1 MTVLSPDRPGGPGP
15 HQDTTLGQ
23 RLQDLF
29 DRWYRPQTGR
39 MTVFLLAGLQ
49 LGIPSVLRSTK
60 WVDFGTASLAPEW
73 LTVGGMFAGWLTARV
88 LTRTSGRLVRVVGPV
103 VAVGAVLLGCLLLLQ
118 QLTGITGRIA
128 DWSPAFAT
136 EASMAVIAAELW
148 SHAVAETGSSL
159 QDLGSRIEFWL
170 QGVRGSGAQQDDLIF
185 IGLCGL
191 VLFLVAFHATWMT
204 LAERP
209 VLYGLLPSVT
219 LTAFIVYYSQGSRL
233 SAVAYLAGML
243 LLYAWQG
250 HRHQKTS
257 WEDRGMD
264 YPESLV
270 FDRALGSLALLAAMV
285 VLASVVPSINIREIQ
300 RWANSVLHPVD
311 TVTTDMGSRM
321 FPEMQSRFHG
331 RRQSEAG
338 GLPNSFLLGAPP
350 EITNSLALT
359 VTTSSRLDESAGF
372 YMRAKAF
379 RHYDGRGWSNP
390 DSGMDV
396 RVEPNADL
404 DPSLYPHVLPVWQSV
419 TRHNQ
424 SSLLYAIPEPVR
436 ATVSLAP
443 ERDAGGTALFYR
455 AGGQQSYNV
464 LSNVPRLGEDVLTS
478 VTLDSVAESVDDY
491 LLGYVQLPD
500 TISEPTRTLA
510 SQLVSGHSTLYGLGL
525 AVEAHLREY
534 PYDLEVSLPGPE
546 VEDVAHHFL
555 FDLKRGYCDYY
566 TTAFVVL
573 MRLAGVPARFVIG
586 YAPGYFEQYTEEWTF
601 TDAQAHAWPE
611 VWFPGLGWI
620 PFEPTA
626 GRAGLDRG
634 FVAPTEFPGGL
645 TDERALDGA
654 DMPVP
659 SAGGFSSQSLF
670 WLLFLVPAG
679 YVAWLVFERRSRGD
693 AWLSLLGWG
702 ARIGSPK
709 HPADT
714 ETEYLTRM
722 EGTLQAEH
730 RISADAYRFLR
741 RALRGAADSIILLRY
756 ARGIEPA
763 YEEAFTGN
771 VRLIVGRLQRLWIRR
786 KLRV

>member
-1 MTVLSPDRPGGPGP
+1 MTVLSPDRPGVPGP
-15 HQDTTLGQ
+15 DQDATLGR
-23 RLQDLF
+23 RLQDLL

-39 MTVFLLAGLQ
+39 MTVFLLVALQ
-49 LGIPSVLRSTK
+49 LGIPSVLRATE
-60 WVDFGTASLAPEW
+60 WVDFDTASLAPEW
-73 LTVGGMFAGWLTARV
+73 LTAGGMLAGWLTARV
-88 LTRTSGRLVRVVGPV
+88 LTRTSGRLAG
-103 VAVGAVLLGCLLLLQ
+103 VAGSLVAAGAILLGCLLLLQ

-128 DWSPAFAT
+128 DWSPAFAN
-136 EASMAVIAAELW
+136 EGSMAVVAAELW
-148 SHAVAETGSSL
+148 SHAVAETGASL
-159 QDLGSRIEFWL
+159 QGLGSRVDFWM
-170 QGVRGSGAQQDDLIF
+170 QGVRGPGAQQDDLIF
-185 IGLCGL
+185 IGICGL

-204 LAERP
+204 LSERP
-209 VLYGLLPSVT
+209 VLYGLLPSVI
-219 LTAFIVYYSQGSRL
+219 LTAFIVFYSQGSRL

-250 HRHQKTS
+250 HRHQKAS

-270 FDRALGSLALLAAMV
+270 FDRALGSLAMLAGMV
-285 VLASVVPSINIREIQ
+285 VLASVAPSINVREIQ

-311 TVTTDMGSRM
+311 TVTTDVGSRM
-321 FPEMQSRFHG
+321 FPEMQSKFHG

-359 VTTSSRLDESAGF
+359 VTTGSRLDESAGF

-379 RHYDGRGWSNP
+379 GHYDGRGWSNP
-390 DSGMDV
+390 DSRMEA
-396 RVEPNADL
+396 RVEPNEDL
-404 DPSLYPHVLPVWQSV
+404 DGSLYPHVLPVWQSV

-436 ATVSLAP
+436 ATVLLAP

-478 VTLDSVAESVDDY
+478 VTLDSVAGSIDEH
-491 LLGYVQLPD
+491 LLGYLQLPD
-500 TISEPTRTLA
+500 TVSEQTRTLA
-510 SQLVSGHSTLYGLGL
+510 SQLGSGHTTLYGLGL
-525 AVEAHLREY
+525 AVEAYLREY

-626 GRAGLDRG
+626 GRAGLNRA
-634 FVAPTEFPGGL
+634 FVAPAEFQGTLEDGNSL
-645 TDERALDGA
+645 EGA
-654 DMPVP
+654 DMPAS
-659 SAGGFSSQSLF
+659 SAGGFSPQSLF
-670 WLLFLVPAG
+670 WLVLLIPAG
-679 YVAWLVFERRSRGD
+679 YVAWFVFERRSRGD

-722 EGTLQAEH
+722 EGTLQAEG
-730 RISADAYRFLR
+730 RISADAHRFLR
-741 RALRGAADSIILLRY
+741 RALRGVATSIVQLRY
-756 ARGIEPA
+756 ARGPDPA
-763 YEEAFTGN
+763 CEEAFVDN
-771 VRLIVGRLQRLWIRR
+771 VQLLVGRLQRLWIRR

>member
-1 MTVLSPDRPGGPGP
+1 MTVLSPD
-15 HQDTTLGQ
+15 QDTTLG
-23 RLQDLF
+23 RRFQDLV

-39 MTVFLLAGLQ
+39 MTVFLLAALQ
-49 LGIPSVLRSTK
+49 LGISSVLRATG
-60 WVDFGTASLAPEW
+60 WVDFSTASLAPEW
-73 LTVGGMFAGWLTARV
+73 LTVGGMLAGWLTARV
-88 LTRTSGRLVRVVGPV
+88 QARTSGRLARVAGPV
-103 VAVGAVLLGCLLLLQ
+103 IAIGAILLGSLLLVQ
-118 QLTGITGRIA
+118 QLTGLAGRVL
-128 DWSPAFAT
+128 DWSPALAT
-136 EASMAVIAAELW
+136 DASLAVMAVELG
-148 SHAVAETGSSL
+148 SHVAGETGSSL
-159 QDLGSRIEFWL
+159 QGLGSRMGFWL

-185 IGLCGL
+185 IGICGL

-204 LAERP
+204 LSERP
-209 VLYGLLPSVT
+209 VLYGLLPSVI

-233 SAVAYLAGML
+233 SSVAYLAGML
-243 LLYAWQG
+243 MLYAWQG
-250 HRHQKTS
+250 HRHQKAW

-270 FDRALGSLALLAAMV
+270 FDRALGSIAMLAVMV
-285 VLASVVPSINIREIQ
+285 VLASVAPSINVREIQ
-300 RWANSVLHPVD
+300 RWANSLLNPVD
-311 TVTTDMGSRM
+311 TVTTDVGERM
-321 FPEMQSRFHG
+321 FPEMQSKFHG

-350 EITNSLALT
+350 EITNTLALT
-359 VTTSSRLDESAGF
+359 VTTGSRLDESAGF
-372 YMRAKAF
+372 YMRAKTF

-390 DSGMDV
+390 DSWMDA
-396 RVEPNADL
+396 RIEPNADL
-404 DPSLYPHVLPVWQSV
+404 PPSPYPHVLPVWQSV

-424 SSLLYAIPEPVR
+424 SYLLYAIPEPVR
-436 ATVSLAP
+436 TTVSLAP
-443 ERDAGGTALFYR
+443 ERDAGGEALFYR

-464 LSNVPRLGEDVLTS
+464 LSNFPRLGEDILSS
-478 VTLDSVAESVDDY
+478 VPLDGMAGSIDEHLSGY
-491 LLGYVQLPD
+491 LQLPD
-500 TISEPTRTLA
+500 TVSARTRTLA
-510 SQLVSGHSTLYGLGL
+510 AQLASGHSTLYGLGL

-534 PYDLEVSLPGPE
+534 PYDLEVSLPGAD

-573 MRLAGVPARFVIG
+573 MRLAGVPTRFTIG
-586 YAPGYFEQYTEEWTF
+586 YAPGYFEPYAEVWTF

-634 FVAPTEFPGGL
+634 YIAPVELQGSLEGSAAQEDADSPL
-645 TDERALDGA
+645 GA
-654 DMPVP
+654 
-659 SAGGFSSQSLF
+659 AGGFGTQSLF
-670 WLLFLVPAG
+670 WLVLLAPAG
-679 YVAWLVFERRSRGD
+679 YVAWLVIRRRNRED

-722 EGTLQAEH
+722 EENLQVER
-730 RISADAYRFLR
+730 RISDDAYRFLR
-741 RALRGAADSIILLRY
+741 RALRGVAASIVQLRY
-756 ARGIEPA
+756 APSNNPA
-763 YEEAFTGN
+763 CEEELAGN
-771 VRLIVGRLQRLWIRR
+771 VHLLVSRLQRLWIRR

>member
-1 MTVLSPDRPGGPGP
+1 MTVLSPNRPLPPDPDREATIG
-15 HQDTTLGQ
+15 HRIQFL
-23 RLQDLF
+23 L

-39 MTVFLLAGLQ
+39 MTLFLLVALQ
-49 LGIPSVLRSTK
+49 LGIPSVLRSTG
-60 WVDFGTASLAPEW
+60 WVDFDTASLAPEW
-73 LTVGGMFAGWLTARV
+73 LTVGGMLAGWLAARV
-88 LTRTSGRLVRVVGPV
+88 GTRASGRLARATGLL
-103 VAVGAVLLGCLLLLQ
+103 VAVGAILLGCLLLIQ

-128 DWSPAFAT
+128 DWSPTIAD
-136 EASMAVIAAELW
+136 EASMAVVAVELW
-148 SHAVAETGSSL
+148 SHSVAEIGSSL
-159 QDLGSRIEFWL
+159 QGLGRRIDFWM
-170 QGVRGSGAQQDDLIF
+170 QGVRGPGAQQDDLIF
-185 IGLCGL
+185 IGICGL

-204 LAERP
+204 LSERP

-219 LTAFIVYYSQGSRL
+219 LTAFIVFYSQGSRL

-250 HRHQKTS
+250 HRHQQAS

-270 FDRALGSLALLAAMV
+270 FDRALGSLAMLAVMV
-285 VLASVVPSINIREIQ
+285 ALASVAPSINVREIQ
-300 RWANSVLHPVD
+300 RWVNSILHPVD
-311 TVTTDMGSRM
+311 TVTTDVGSRM
-321 FPEMQSRFHG
+321 FPEIQSKFHG

-359 VTTSSRLDESAGF
+359 VTTSSRLDESVGF
-372 YMRAKAF
+372 YMRAKTF
-379 RHYDGRGWSNP
+379 QHYDGRGWSNP
-390 DSGMDV
+390 DSRMDA

-404 DPSLYPHVLPVWQSV
+404 DPSFYPHVLPVWQSV

-464 LSNVPRLGEDVLTS
+464 LSNFPRLGEDVLTS
-478 VTLDSVAESVDDY
+478 VTLDSVAGPVDEY
-491 LLGYVQLPD
+491 LLGYLQLPD
-500 TISEPTRTLA
+500 TISEKTRTLA
-510 SQLVSGHSTLYGLGL
+510 SQLVSGHSTLYGLSL

-555 FDLKRGYCDYY
+555 FDLQRGYCDYY
-566 TTAFVVL
+566 STAFVVL
-573 MRLAGVPARFVIG
+573 MRLVGVPTRFAIG
-586 YAPGYFEQYTEEWTF
+586 YAPGYFEPYIEEWTF

-626 GRAGLDRG
+626 GRAGLDRAY
-634 FVAPTEFPGGL
+634 VAPAELQGSL
-645 TDERALDGA
+645 TDDAALDGSE
-654 DMPVP
+654 MPVP

-670 WLLFLVPAG
+670 WLLFLIPTG
-679 YVAWLVFERRSRGD
+679 YVAWLVFERRHHRD
-693 AWLSLLGWG
+693 AWLLLLGWG

-730 RISADAYRFLR
+730 RISADAHRFLR
-741 RALRGAADSIILLRY
+741 RALRGVAAGIVLLRY
-756 ARGIEPA
+756 AQGIDPA
-763 YEEAFTGN
+763 YEEAFNGN
-771 VRLIVGRLQRLWIRR
+771 VRLIVSRLQRLWIRR

>member
-1 MTVLSPDRPGGPGP
+1 MTVLSSDRPGGPGP
-15 HQDTTLGQ
+15 NQDTTLGH
-23 RLQDLF
+23 RIQDLL

-39 MTVFLLAGLQ
+39 MTVFLLAALQ
-49 LGIPSVLRSTK
+49 LGIPSVLRSTE

-73 LTVGGMFAGWLTARV
+73 LTAGGMLAGWLTARV
-88 LTRTSGRLVRVVGPV
+88 GTRASGRLAKATGLL
-103 VAVGAVLLGCLLLLQ
+103 VALGAMLLGCLLLIQ
-118 QLTGITGRIA
+118 QLTGIAGRIA
-128 DWSPAFAT
+128 DWSPALAH
-136 EASMAVIAAELW
+136 EGSMAGVALELW
-148 SHAVAETGSSL
+148 SHTVAEIGSSL
-159 QDLGSRIEFWL
+159 QGLGGRVDFWL
-170 QGVRGSGAQQDDLIF
+170 QGVRGPGAQQDDLIF
-185 IGLCGL
+185 IGICGL

-204 LAERP
+204 LSERP
-209 VLYGLLPSVT
+209 VLFGLLPSVA
-219 LTAFIVYYSQGSRL
+219 LTAFIVFYSQGSRL

-243 LLYAWQG
+243 MLYAWQG
-250 HRHQKTS
+250 HRHQKAS
-257 WEDRGMD
+257 WDDRGMD

-270 FDRALGSLALLAAMV
+270 LDRALGVLAMLAMMV
-285 VLASVVPSINIREIQ
+285 FLASVAPSINVREIQ
-300 RWANSVLHPVD
+300 RWVNSILHPVD

-321 FPEMQSRFHG
+321 FPEMQGKFHG

-350 EITNSLALT
+350 EITNTLALT
-359 VTTSSRLDESAGF
+359 VTTSSRLDESVGF
-372 YMRAKAF
+372 YMRAKTF
-379 RHYDGRGWSNP
+379 QHYDGRGWSNP
-390 DSGMDV
+390 DSRMDS
-396 RVEPNADL
+396 RIEPNADL

-443 ERDAGGTALFYR
+443 ERDTGGTALFYR

-478 VTLDSVAESVDDY
+478 VTLDSVAGSIDEYV
-491 LLGYVQLPD
+491 LGYLQLPD
-500 TISEPTRTLA
+500 SVSEQTRTLA
-510 SQLVSGHSTLYGLGL
+510 SRLASGHETLYGLGL

-573 MRLAGVPARFVIG
+573 MRLAGIPARFTIG
-586 YAPGYFEQYTEEWTF
+586 YAPGYFEPYIEEWTF

-626 GRAGLDRG
+626 GRAGLDRA
-634 FVAPTEFPGGL
+634 FVAPAELQGRL
-645 TDERALDGA
+645 TDGTALDGA
-654 DMPVP
+654 DMSAP

-693 AWLSLLGWG
+693 AWLLLLGWG

-722 EGTLQAEH
+722 EGTLQTEH
-730 RISADAYRFLR
+730 RMSADAHRFLG
-741 RALRGAADSIILLRY
+741 RALRGVAASIVLLRY

-763 YEEAFTGN
+763 YEEVFTGN
-771 VRLIVGRLQRLWIRR
+771 VRLIVSRLQRLWIRR